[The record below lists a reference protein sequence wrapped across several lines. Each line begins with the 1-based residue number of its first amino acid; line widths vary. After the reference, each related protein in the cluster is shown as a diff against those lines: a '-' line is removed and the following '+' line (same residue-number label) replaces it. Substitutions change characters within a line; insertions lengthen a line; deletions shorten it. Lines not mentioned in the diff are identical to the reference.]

1 MGLNIWTTAPTFM
14 LMFLAGLQDIPKE
27 VYEAAQVDG
36 AGFFKSIFNITLPL
50 LRPVIFLVVALG
62 IIGAFQVFDQVYI
75 MTEGGPLK
83 STLSVAYL
91 IYQNLF
97 KDTGTVGIACAQ
109 AVVLGIV
116 IFALTLISRRI
127 IDVKIEY

>member
-1 MGLNIWTTAPTFM
+1 
-14 LMFLAGLQDIPKE
+14 
-27 VYEAAQVDG
+27 
-36 AGFFKSIFNITLPL
+36 
-50 LRPVIFLVVALG
+50 VALG

-83 STLSVAYL
+83 STLVVAYL

-109 AVVLGIV
+109 AVVLGIL
-116 IFALTLISRRI
+116 IFALTIISRRI